1 MNKLFPLNTETKRIL
16 FWTIVSIVAMSI
28 QMIAGMF
35 FGPSMIMLFFA
46 LIVVFLST
54 VMHPQVGIFTILI
67 CTMWFERYFTLAPIT
82 VGSEIFK
89 IYPLDFCILFLA
101 LSLAARFVEGKI
113 KFRAQ
118 ALDWFILVF
127 GGVCTLSLLSSYWRG
142 LDMAVAIG
150 TYKNYFLYAVL
161 YLVCTIILQT
171 KEDWAR
177 LLNWLIVAGFGLFFF
192 LFYGLIAGHGLWS
205 EYTPL
210 STAGER
216 LIAGTH
222 IFYLMLFFFWLAAAY
237 LYREIKEKDK
247 FWSIA
252 AIVGMSL
259 SGLALVVSLV
269 RHLWLAVPAV
279 LIFWIMFLPTMRRRL
294 KFLILIGVVGALTA
308 ALTLIFIFS
317 GRAIHGTDAGQT
329 FANTSQV
336 LAERT
341 DMQNVTSGGDSSFHW
356 RLTVWK
362 VGFSA
367 WITHPF
373 LGLGLGYRITGL
385 ENNWP
390 FDIALREIHNDYLA
404 MLYQMGVVG
413 LIAVLEFIVFL
424 WYNFFRERSY
434 LLDND
439 PLDGRLFFSF
449 WSMTILFMIGFL
461 VSVYWDVNFFVI
473 WWWIAIA
480 GLRFVC
486 MRRPV
491 TTKIFYEDTSDK

>member
-1 MNKLFPLNTETKRIL
+1 
-16 FWTIVSIVAMSI
+16 
-28 QMIAGMF
+28 
-35 FGPSMIMLFFA
+35 
-46 LIVVFLST
+46 
-54 VMHPQVGIFTILI
+54 
-67 CTMWFERYFTLAPIT
+67 
-82 VGSEIFK
+82 
-89 IYPLDFCILFLA
+89 
-101 LSLAARFVEGKI
+101 
-113 KFRAQ
+113 
-118 ALDWFILVF
+118 
-127 GGVCTLSLLSSYWRG
+127 
-142 LDMAVAIG
+142 
-150 TYKNYFLYAVL
+150 
-161 YLVCTIILQT
+161 
-171 KEDWAR
+171 
-177 LLNWLIVAGFGLFFF
+177 
-192 LFYGLIAGHGLWS
+192 
-205 EYTPL
+205 
-210 STAGER
+210 
-216 LIAGTH
+216 
-222 IFYLMLFFFWLAAAY
+222 
-237 LYREIKEKDK
+237 
-247 FWSIA
+247 
-252 AIVGMSL
+252 
-259 SGLALVVSLV
+259 
-269 RHLWLAVPAV
+269 
-279 LIFWIMFLPTMRRRL
+279 
-294 KFLILIGVVGALTA
+294 
-308 ALTLIFIFS
+308 
-317 GRAIHGTDAGQT
+317 
-329 FANTSQV
+329 
-336 LAERT
+336 
-341 DMQNVTSGGDSSFHW
+341 MQNVTSGGDSSFHW

-449 WSMTILFMIGFL
+449 WSMTILFMIGFF